1 MRADRPDWWPM
12 NTPDQRDRPIRRRP
26 RDRRA
31 TILTAATQAF
41 SRDGYHGTSMADI
54 ASAVDISPTAL
65 YRHFRNKQLLLGE
78 CLLSGMDAT
87 VARLDAAATTD
98 RSGESVLR
106 ELVAMALE
114 LRGLPRLWQ
123 LEFRNLTTDHRQAV
137 LMRAAR
143 LTGYLRRAVRVK
155 RPELAPADVEIMSW
169 CALSVAVSPS
179 YHHVDLASGEF
190 SAILGAAIERMLTA
204 ELTPGKAGPLRPGD
218 TLPMAQGDDFER
230 AVRAQRLVAA
240 GARLFNTRGYAAV
253 GIEDIGAAVG
263 VRGPALYHHFASK
276 ADLLNEIIERNEQWI
291 SLYTDRALS
300 EGRTARESARLLL
313 GYFVEFALAQ
323 PDLVGTTVSEV
334 GHLPEAHAARY
345 RRTHREGVLG
355 WARLL
360 AAADPALSSV
370 QARVLVQALG
380 IVVID
385 AVRNPR
391 LRRREDLAGALNAL
405 CTRLILSD
413 VNTPMVIDQ

>member
-1 MRADRPDWWPM
+1 M
-12 NTPDQRDRPIRRRP
+12 NNSRQPDRPIRRRP
-26 RDRRA
+26 RDRRT
-31 TILTAATQAF
+31 TILTAATDAF

-54 ASAVDISPTAL
+54 ASAVGISPAAL

-78 CLLSGMDAT
+78 CLLSGLDAT
-87 VARLDAAATTD
+87 VARLDAAATAD
-98 RSGESVLR
+98 LSGETVLR
-106 ELVAMALE
+106 ELVTMALE

-123 LEFRNLTTDHRQAV
+123 LEFRNLTTEHRQAV

-155 RPELAPADVEIMSW
+155 RPDLAPADIEIMSW
-169 CALSVAVSPS
+169 CVLSVAVSPS
-179 YHHVDLASGEF
+179 YHHLDLASEEF
-190 SAILGAAIERMLTA
+190 SAILGSAIERMLTA
-204 ELTPGKAGPLRPGD
+204 ELAPGTAGPLRPSAI
-218 TLPMAQGDDFER
+218 LPVPQGGDFER

-291 SLYTDRALS
+291 GLYTDRALS
-300 EGRTARESARLLL
+300 EGRTAHESARLLL

-334 GHLPEAHAARY
+334 GHLPETHAARY
-345 RRTHREGVLG
+345 RRTHRDGVLA

-360 AAADPALSSV
+360 AAADPALTPV
-370 QARVLVQALG
+370 QARVLVQALS

-391 LRRREDLAGALNAL
+391 LRRREKLADVLTAL
-405 CTRLILSD
+405 CARLILND
-413 VNTPMVIDQ
+413 TNDPMVIG